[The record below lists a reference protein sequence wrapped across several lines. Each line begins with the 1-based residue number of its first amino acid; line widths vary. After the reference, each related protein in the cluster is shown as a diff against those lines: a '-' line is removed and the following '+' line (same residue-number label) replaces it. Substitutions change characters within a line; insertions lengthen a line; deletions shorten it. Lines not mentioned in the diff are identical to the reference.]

1 MRFARRSRRF
11 LFAATAATALLG
23 GGVAAAAP
31 ASGDSPAHPVHAD
44 SADPALVSVNVLPA
58 QATNPNSYNGLAPT
72 PPMGF
77 NDWNAYGCNINEDV
91 IKQTANAMAGNG
103 MRCRLPVRQHRR
115 LLAGRPVGRRQQRPQ
130 AARRP
135 S

>member
-11 LFAATAATALLG
+11 LFAATVATALLG
-23 GGVAAAAP
+23 SGVAAAAP
-31 ASGDSPAHPVHAD
+31 TNGDLPAHPAHAD

-58 QATNPNSYNGLAPT
+58 QSTSPNSYNGLAPT

-91 IKQTANAMAGNG
+91 IKQTANAMATNHRLGIASGNRSVTHMSSDFVVQMKG
-103 MRCRLPVRQHRR
+103 VSSGAMI
-115 LLAGRPVGRRQQRPQ
+115 
-130 AARRP
+130 